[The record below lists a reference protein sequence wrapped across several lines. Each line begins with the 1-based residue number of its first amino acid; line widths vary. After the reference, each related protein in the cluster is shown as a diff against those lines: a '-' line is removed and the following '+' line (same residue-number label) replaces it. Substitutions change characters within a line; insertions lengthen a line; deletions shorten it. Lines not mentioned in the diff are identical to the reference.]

1 MHLMCITISIFACVD
16 FTDPLNQFRY
26 SIFSLLR
33 EHLSDFEFW
42 PRIVKSPMTAPPWQ
56 DQSSLSPRCAPHTSS
71 SRLHWRLVRFQ
82 LLRWSGLKLTG
93 GCGVEEIFFKR
104 GESTKAPARELLCAS
119 LHGWFQSVMHRLRF
133 HCHAKYWAATQTTNE
148 QTSNS
153 RYWYTIRHNNPY

>member
-104 GESTKAPARELLCAS
+104 GESTKAPAKRAS
-119 LHGWFQSVMHRLRF
+119 LCESARLISK
-133 HCHAKYWAATQTTNE
+133 CDASASISLSCE
-148 QTSNS
+148 VLS
-153 RYWYTIRHNNPY
+153 RYTNNKWTNVKFTLLIHDPTQ